1 MVARG
6 LLRRCA
12 VCGGG
17 GLFHSWFRIRD
28 RCPGCGYRFAREEG
42 FWLGAYVM
50 NLAVTEGLL
59 ALLGVVP
66 AIIVLAANPEA
77 SVVPVM
83 VAGVAAAILGP
94 LAFHPF
100 SRTIWVAV
108 ELIMRPA
115 ASTEPGDRR

>member
-1 MVARG
+1 MLGRG
-6 LLRRCA
+6 LRRRCA
-12 VCGGG
+12 RCGGE

-28 RCPGCGYRFAREEG
+28 RCPRCGYLFAREEG

-66 AIIVLAANPEA
+66 AIALLAANPDA
-77 SVVPVM
+77 SVIPVM
-83 VAGVAAAILGP
+83 VAGLVAAVVGP

-100 SRTIWVAV
+100 SRTIWVAI

-115 ASTEPGDRR
+115 SEAEPGDRL